1 VGTADGRG
9 VTFRRR
15 EQDTFWRML
24 RQSMRIH
31 LRLYR
36 EFPDLAANY
45 RAQLHEL
52 TSPESWEKAFVGDLR
67 DE

>member
-1 VGTADGRG
+1 
-9 VTFRRR
+9 
-15 EQDTFWRML
+15 ML